1 MAEVRQEPG
10 LRIGIIGVGRLG
22 HLLATYLIQFG
33 DVYPQELFLV
43 GFCRDSMVMN
53 IGFSAF

>member
-22 HLLATYLIQFG
+22 HLLATHLIQFG

-43 GFCRDSMVMN
+43 GFSDSMMMKN
-53 IGFSAF
+53 LFL